1 MGDGHVDKVKMG
13 LDIYYA
19 INFIREVQHNKSSK
33 ENVFI
38 HLTLKAP
45 TP

>member
-19 INFIREVQHNKSSK
+19 INFIREVQHNKPSK
-33 ENVFI
+33 ENAFI
-38 HLTLKAP
+38 YLTLKAP